1 MSDVVEYEI
10 HGAIALIA
18 LNSPPVNAMGVAVR
32 QGITEALTRA
42 EKDINI
48 SAIVLLG
55 RGRCFCGGA
64 DIREFGKPRLH
75 PHLRDIIDNLEN
87 CDKPVIAAIHK
98 TAIGG
103 GCELALGC
111 HYRVGD
117 MSASFGLPE
126 IKLGLLP
133 GAGGTQR
140 LPRLI
145 GIKAALDVILS
156 GDFVGA
162 QKAKDIGFLDEIIT
176 GDLAQGAVDFANR
189 LIAEGKSVRPVR
201 NMTIDSSGATEI
213 FANARKK
220 IARRTRG
227 LIAPERCITTVESA
241 LTNSL
246 EEGLV
251 LERRYFDELVQ
262 SDQSYAQRH
271 LFFAQRQAHKVPGV
285 PVDTKIREIRST
297 AVIGCGTM
305 GRGITLALANG
316 GVPVTVLEVTQQA
329 LDTGLKLARDT
340 YGASVKRGSLSVT
353 EMETRLELISGT
365 TDYNAIADADIVIE
379 AVFEDMELKKQIFTR
394 LDEICKPGA
403 ILATNTSSLDIN
415 EIAALTRRPGDVI
428 GTHFFSPANVM
439 KLMENVRG
447 SETSADVIASVMK
460 LSKTINKVGVMV
472 GVCDG
477 FVGNRMLYAY
487 RSQAEFLLE
496 EGALPHQID
505 KVIYDFGFPMGP
517 FAMGDLAGLDVGYQV
532 RQHRRKTRP
541 SNDRYSFIADRIVE
555 SGRLGQKNNKG
566 WYLYEDGSRTAI
578 PDPEIEQLI
587 VGISAEL
594 GITRRDIS
602 DAEILER
609 CMYPLINEGA
619 KILGESIASRSSD
632 IDLIWVY
639 GYGFPIGR
647 GGPMFYA
654 DSIGTKTIYETM
666 KKLYDQH
673 GDMLEPAPL
682 LEQLATSGTSFADW
696 QTQETK

>member
-18 LNSPPVNAMGVAVR
+18 LNSPPVNAMGVKVR
-32 QGITEALTRA
+32 QGITDAVAQA
-42 EKDINI
+42 ENNPDI
-48 SAIVLLG
+48 SAIVVLG

-75 PHLRDIIDNLEN
+75 PYLGDIIDNLEA
-87 CDKPVIAAIHK
+87 CQKPVIAAIHK

-117 MSASFGLPE
+117 ASASFGLPE

-156 GDFVGA
+156 GEFVDA
-162 QKAKDIGFLDEIIT
+162 QKAKDLGFLDEVIS
-176 GDLAQGAVDFANR
+176 GDLAQGAIDFANR
-189 LIAEGKSVRPVR
+189 LIAEGQGVRPVR
-201 NMTIDSSGATEI
+201 SMTIDSNGATEI

-220 IARRTRG
+220 VTRRARG
-227 LIAPERCITTVESA
+227 LIAPERCIAAVESA
-241 LTNSL
+241 VQNSL
-246 EEGLV
+246 EDGLA
-251 LERRYFDELVQ
+251 LERTYFDELVQ

-271 LFFAQRQAHKVPGV
+271 LFFAQRQAHRVPGV
-285 PVDTKIREIRST
+285 AVDTKLREIRSA

-316 GVPVTVLEVTQQA
+316 GVPVTVLEVSEQA
-329 LDTGLKLARDT
+329 LDTGLRLAQET
-340 YGASVKRGSLSVT
+340 YAGSVKRGSLST
-353 EMETRLELISGT
+353 SEMEARLKRISGT
-365 TDYNAIADADIVIE
+365 TDYNAIAEADIVIE
-379 AVFEDMELKKQIFTR
+379 AVFEDMALKKQIFSR
-394 LDEICKPGA
+394 LDEVCKPGA

-415 EIAALTRRPGDVI
+415 EIAALTNRPGDVI

-439 KLMENVRG
+439 RLMENVRG
-447 SETSADVIASVMK
+447 NETSDDVIATVMK

-477 FVGNRMLYAY
+477 FVGNRMLYVY

-566 WYLYEDGSRTAI
+566 WYLYDEGSRTPK
-578 PDPEIEQLI
+578 PDPEIEELI

-594 GITRRDIS
+594 GITRREIS
-602 DAEILER
+602 DEEILER

-619 KILGESIASRSSD
+619 KILGETIASRPGD

-666 KKLYDQH
+666 KKLYNQH

-682 LEQLATSGTSFADW
+682 LEELAKSGKSFADW
-696 QTQETK
+696 QMQETK

>member
-1 MSDVVEYEI
+1 MSDMVEYET

-18 LNSPPVNAMGVAVR
+18 LNNPPVNAMGVAVR
-32 QGITEALTRA
+32 QGIADALSQA
-42 EKDINI
+42 ENDADI
-48 SAIVLLG
+48 SAIVLIG

-64 DIREFGKPRLH
+64 DIREFGKPRQA
-75 PHLRDIIDNLEN
+75 PHLRDIIDQLEA
-87 CDKPVIAAIHK
+87 CPKPVIAAIHK

-103 GCELALGC
+103 GCEIALGC

-117 MSASFGLPE
+117 SSAKFGLPE

-145 GIKAALDVILS
+145 GIEPALDIILS
-156 GDFVGA
+156 GDFVDA
-162 QKAKDIGFLDEIIT
+162 ERAKELGFLDEIIS
-176 GDLAQGAVDFANR
+176 GDLAQGAIDYANR
-189 LIAEGKSVRPVR
+189 LLAENKGVRPVR
-201 NMTIDSSGATEI
+201 HMEIDATNTEEI
-213 FANARKK
+213 FANIRKK

-227 LIAPERCITTVESA
+227 LIAPERCIAAVEST
-241 LTNSL
+241 LTSTL
-246 EEGLV
+246 EDGLA
-251 LERRYFDELVQ
+251 LERKYFDELVQ
-262 SDQSYAQRH
+262 SDQSKAQRH
-271 LFFAQRQAHKVPGV
+271 LFFAERQAHKIPGV
-285 PVDTKIREIRST
+285 PANTPTRDIKTA

-316 GVPVTVLEVTQQA
+316 GIPVTVLETDQQA
-329 LDTGLKLARDT
+329 LDNGLKMARGT
-340 YGASVKRGSLSVT
+340 YEASVKRGSLSQSD
-353 EMETRLELISGT
+353 MEERLQRISGT
-365 TDYNAIADADIVIE
+365 IDYADIADADIVIE
-379 AVFEDMELKKQIFTR
+379 AVFEDMDLKKQIFNR

-415 EIAALTRRPGDVI
+415 EIAALTNRPADVI
-428 GTHFFSPANVM
+428 GTHFFSPANIM

-447 SETSADVIASVMK
+447 EKTSPEVIATVMK
-460 LSKTINKVGVMV
+460 FTKTINKVGAMV

-487 RSQAEFLLE
+487 RTQAEFLLE

-532 RQHRRKTRP
+532 RKHRRKMKP

-555 SGRLGQKNNKG
+555 MDRFGQKNNKG
-566 WYLYEDGSRTAI
+566 WHLYEQGSRTPK
-578 PDPEIEQLI
+578 PDPEIKKLI
-587 VGISAEL
+587 EGISAEQ

-602 DAEILER
+602 DKEILER
-609 CMYPLINEGA
+609 CMYTLINEGA
-619 KILGESIASRSSD
+619 KILGEKIASQPSD

-639 GYGFPIGR
+639 GYGFPIGK

-654 DSIGTKTIYETM
+654 DNIGTRTIYEAM
-666 KKLYDQH
+666 KKLNNEH
-673 GDMLEPAPL
+673 GDMLKPAPL
-682 LEQLATSGTSFADW
+682 LEELAKAGKSFADL
-696 QTQETK
+696 QN

>member
-1 MSDVVEYEI
+1 MSDVVEYET
-10 HGAIALIA
+10 HGAVALIA

-32 QGITEALTRA
+32 QRVADALKQA
-42 EKDINI
+42 ENNTDI

-64 DIREFGKPRLH
+64 DIREFGKPRLP
-75 PHLRDIIDNLEN
+75 PHLRDIIDNLET
-87 CDKPVIAAIHK
+87 CKKPVIAAIHK

-117 MSASFGLPE
+117 SSAQFGLPE

-156 GDFVGA
+156 GEFIDDE
-162 QKAKDIGFLDEIIT
+162 QDKHLDFLDEVIE
-176 GDLAQGAVDFANR
+176 GDLAQGAIDFANR
-189 LIAEGKSVRPVR
+189 LIAAGKTVRPVR
-201 NMTIDSSGATEI
+201 DMKIDTTGASEI
-213 FANARKK
+213 FTEARKK
-220 IARRTRG
+220 SARRARG
-227 LIAPERCITTVESA
+227 LIAPERCIAAVESA
-241 LTNSL
+241 VTGTL
-246 EEGLV
+246 EDGIA
-251 LERRYFDELVQ
+251 LERTYFDELVQ
-262 SDQSYAQRH
+262 SDQSKAQRH

-285 PVDTKIREIRST
+285 PADTPTRDINT
-297 AVIGCGTM
+297 AAVIGCGTM

-316 GVPVTVLEVTQQA
+316 GIPVTVLEANEQA
-329 LDTGLKLARDT
+329 LDKGLELARDT
-340 YGASVKRGSLSVT
+340 YAGSVKRGSLSASA
-353 EMETRLELISGT
+353 METRLKLISGT
-365 TDYNAIADADIVIE
+365 TDYAGIADADIVIE
-379 AVFEDMELKKQIFTR
+379 AVFEDMDLKKQIFTR
-394 LDEICKPGA
+394 LDEVCKPGA

-415 EIAALTRRPGDVI
+415 EIAASTTRPGDVI
-428 GTHFFSPANVM
+428 GTHFFSPANIM

-447 SETSADVIASVMK
+447 NKTSADVIATVMR
-460 LSKTINKVGVMV
+460 LSKTINKVGAMV

-487 RSQAEFLLE
+487 RTQAEFLLE

-532 RQHRRKTRP
+532 RKHRRKMKPT
-541 SNDRYSFIADRIVE
+541 NDRYSFIADRIVE
-555 SGRLGQKNNKG
+555 MDRFGQKNNKG
-566 WYLYEDGSRTAI
+566 WYLYEEGSRTPQ
-578 PDPEIEQLI
+578 PDPVIKELIE
-587 VGISAEL
+587 GISAEL
-594 GITRRDIS
+594 GITRREIS
-602 DAEILER
+602 DQEILER
-609 CMYPLINEGA
+609 CMYTLINEGA
-619 KILGESIASRSSD
+619 KILGENIASRPSD

-654 DSIGTKTIYETM
+654 DIIGTGTIYEAIN
-666 KKLYDQH
+666 KLHDEL
-673 GDMLEPAPL
+673 GDMLKPAPL
-682 LEQLATSGTSFADW
+682 LKELAMSGKSFADL
-696 QTQETK
+696 QS

>member
-1 MSDVVEYEI
+1 MTNLVVYEV

-18 LNSPPVNAMGVAVR
+18 LNSPPVNAMGVGVR
-32 QGITEALTRA
+32 QGIVDALA
-42 EKDINI
+42 QAQNDDSI
-48 SAIVLLG
+48 SAIVLIG

-64 DIREFGKPRLH
+64 DIREFGKPRLQ
-75 PHLRDIIDNLEN
+75 PHLRDIIDQLEA
-87 CDKPVIAAIHK
+87 CPKPVIAAIHK

-145 GIKAALDVILS
+145 GIEAALDVILS
-156 GDFVGA
+156 GDFVA
-162 QKAKDIGFLDEIIT
+162 AEKARELGFLDQIIS
-176 GDLAQGAVDFANR
+176 GDLAQGAIDFANQ
-189 LIAEGKSVRPVR
+189 LIADGKGARPVR
-201 NMTIDSSGATEI
+201 EMKIDADGAEEI
-213 FANARKK
+213 FAAARKK
-220 IARRTRG
+220 TARRARG
-227 LIAPERCITTVESA
+227 LIAPERCIAAVESA
-241 LTNSL
+241 VSGSL
-246 EEGLV
+246 EDGLD
-251 LERRYFDELVQ
+251 LERTYFDELVQ
-262 SDQSYAQRH
+262 SDQSKAQRH

-285 PVDTKIREIRST
+285 PADTQPREIKTT
-297 AVIGCGTM
+297 AVVGCGTM
-305 GRGITLALANG
+305 GRGIAMALANG
-316 GVPVTVLEVTQQA
+316 GLPVIVLEADSAA
-329 LDTGLKLARDT
+329 LDKGLGLVRDT
-340 YGASVKRGSLSVT
+340 YAGSVKRGSLSASD
-353 EMETRLELISGT
+353 MEARLRLISGT
-365 TDYNAIADADIVIE
+365 TDYSDLIDADIVIE
-379 AVFEDMELKKQIFTR
+379 AVFEDMDLKKQIFAR
-394 LDEICKPGA
+394 LDQVCKADA

-415 EIAALTRRPGDVI
+415 EIAAATKRPENVI
-428 GTHFFSPANVM
+428 GTHFFSPANIM

-447 SETSADVIASVMK
+447 QKTSADVIVTVMK
-460 LSKTINKVGVMV
+460 LSKTINKVGAMV

-487 RSQAEFLLE
+487 RTQAEFLLE

-532 RQHRRKTRP
+532 RQHRRKMRP

-555 SGRLGQKNNKG
+555 MDRFGQKNNKG
-566 WYLYEDGSRTAI
+566 WYLYEKGSRTPQ
-578 PDPEIEQLI
+578 PDPVIETLI
-587 VGISAEL
+587 TGISSEL

-609 CMYPLINEGA
+609 CMYTLINEGA
-619 KILGESIASRSSD
+619 KLLGENIASRPSD

-639 GYGFPIGR
+639 GYGFPIGK

-654 DSIGTKTIYETM
+654 DHIGIETIHNAM
-666 KKLYDQH
+666 NKLYQQH
-673 GDMLEPAPL
+673 GEMLKPAPL
-682 LEQLATSGTSFADW
+682 LEELARSGKSFADL
-696 QTQETK
+696 QG